1 MEPISLEKRI
11 QDPAFGEKLTHLY
24 GQEGAG
30 DARARCADALAKL
43 DPAYKRFL
51 YPQAYVVGLERGLAD
66 LRDRLVRERM
76 AEVSSA
82 LPWKRA
88 R

>member
-30 DARARCADALAKL
+30 DARARCAAVIRV
-43 DPAYKRFL
+43 KR
-51 YPQAYVVGLERGLAD
+51 
-66 LRDRLVRERM
+66 VRASSRKGAS
-76 AEVSSA
+76 AE
-82 LPWKRA
+82 
-88 R
+88 